1 MNHPGSSQVTANTE
15 SLDGRR
21 PGTDPA
27 PGFAMRAVAR
37 PLALLAFIGAL
48 AACASPPKHY
58 PSQTAQ
64 TYVGK
69 SLFALEMRWS
79 TPSSADEVKGGREA
93 RWDFDQYNYAG
104 CSVTVRT
111 DRAGIIRKVSWTR
124 GCGPQAKKH

>member
-1 MNHPGSSQVTANTE
+1 MNDLGSPQVSANTE
-15 SLDGRR
+15 SSDGHR
-21 PGTDPA
+21 PGAHPA
-27 PGFAMRAVAR
+27 RGFAERAVAR

-69 SLFALEMRWS
+69 PLFALEMRWS
-79 TPSSADEVKGGREA
+79 TPSSSDEVKGGGKA
-93 RWDFDQYNYAG
+93 KWDFDQYNYAG

-111 DRAGIIRKVSWTR
+111 DRAGIIRKITWTR
-124 GCGPQAKKH
+124 GCGPQPKKH